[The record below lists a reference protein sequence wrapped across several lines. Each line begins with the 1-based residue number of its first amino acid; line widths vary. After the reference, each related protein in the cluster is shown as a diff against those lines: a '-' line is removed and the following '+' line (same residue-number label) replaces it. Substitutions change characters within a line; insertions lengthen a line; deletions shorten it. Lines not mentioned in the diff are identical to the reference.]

1 MALSCKRFLSCYKVV
16 AKDSSML
23 PPQPTENHLPL
34 SYVNS
39 QDKLRVRLLVRLE
52 NLQWA
57 YCAECLS
64 LKSRKLFTPD
74 ALNASALERHCSRYD
89 GVIQLCPCLHLTSRD
104 RNNVRLLLRSP
115 VTPRGEFRYGIS
127 ALNVTG
133 GDLLAIP
140 VHYFQAKIERCE
152 PARKLL
158 SPIWLLGFASLV
170 YSDSILWWLFHRSC
184 CASVRMSSPR
194 SDTSNS
200 HGWRLYQMLQMLY
213 YCLARTRNA
222 GGPYFSS
229 FLCGSVSWMV
239 RSVTRSVLLA
249 SLLCWY

>member
-1 MALSCKRFLSCYKVV
+1 MELLQQNTIIRSIFRLRVPKTESTTIYCLDDSLLTPIYQYLPLVDQVCMALSCKRFLSCYKVV

-89 GVIQLCPCLHLTSRD
+89 GVIQLCPCLHLTRRD

-158 SPIWLLGFASLV
+158 SPIWLLGLASLV
-170 YSDSILWWLFHRSC
+170 YSDSILW
-184 CASVRMSSPR
+184 
-194 SDTSNS
+194 
-200 HGWRLYQMLQMLY
+200 
-213 YCLARTRNA
+213 
-222 GGPYFSS
+222 
-229 FLCGSVSWMV
+229 
-239 RSVTRSVLLA
+239 
-249 SLLCWY
+249 